1 MLSPIT
7 RNRIF
12 GATSPVRGAKRG
24 PRRQN
29 ETLVLRLARELVTQ
43 GERSAAALWR
53 AEPRTAWLRAPR
65 RRGERERGEG
75 VVDEERVGRRRR
87 RRERKAPLTGGEKGT
102 VDEERGGR
110 RRPGGGAGEE
120 AAVDEERGGRC
131 RGPRRSPRL
140 RWHAG
145 SAAPR
150 SAPGGDRRLRRP
162 PPPPPGSTLPGAHQ
176 PRRYSIRAARSSPAT
191 LLPEERGERRWD
203 EAAERGREGER
214 GADGGWQGERRRGR
228 GAPAKEE
235 VGVRTGKG

>member
-1 MLSPIT
+1 MEG
-7 RNRIF
+7 
-12 GATSPVRGAKRG
+12 GASHGMA
-24 PRRQN
+24 
-29 ETLVLRLARELVTQ
+29 
-43 GERSAAALWR
+43 S
-53 AEPRTAWLRAPR
+53 RTPAPR
-65 RRGERERGEG
+65 RERGEG

-110 RRPGGGAGEE
+110 RRPRGGGGE
-120 AAVDEERGGRC
+120 
-131 RGPRRSPRL
+131 
-140 RWHAG
+140 
-145 SAAPR
+145 
-150 SAPGGDRRLRRP
+150 RRP
-162 PPPPPGSTLPGAHQ
+162 PSTRREEDAAVGLVAAPASAGTPAAPHLDPRPSEIAGYDDPPPPGSTLPGAHQ